1 MTSARLLRS
10 TTFAVVVA
18 AIVLVCLLAVL
29 VDARTGVTALA
40 AFLAL
45 GAVLRAVVPESVL
58 PGARSRA
65 FDVVFLLALA
75 LALGYLSPWGN
86 ATLPP
91 GT

>member
-10 TTFAVVVA
+10 TTFAVVVT

-40 AFLAL
+40 VFLAL

-75 LALGYLSPWGN
+75 VALGYLSPWGN

-91 GT
+91 GS

>member
-10 TTFAVVVA
+10 TSFAVVVA
-18 AIVLVCLLAVL
+18 AMVLVCLLALL

-45 GAVLRAVVPESVL
+45 GALLRAVLPESVL

-75 LALGYLSPWGN
+75 VALGYLSPWGN

-91 GT
+91 GS

>member
-1 MTSARLLRS
+1 MPSTRLLRS

-18 AIVLVCLLAVL
+18 VIVVVCVLAVL

-40 AFLAL
+40 AFLAV
-45 GAVLRAVVPESVL
+45 GALLRAVVPDSVI

-65 FDVVFLLALA
+65 FDVAFLLALA
-75 LALGYLSPWGN
+75 VALGYLSPWGN

-91 GT
+91 GS

>member
-10 TTFAVVVA
+10 TTFAIVVA
-18 AIVLVCLLAVL
+18 AIVLVCLLALL

-40 AFLAL
+40 AFLAI
-45 GAVLRAVVPESVL
+45 GALLRAVLPESVL

-75 LALGYLSPWGN
+75 VALGYLSPWGN

>member
-45 GAVLRAVVPESVL
+45 GAVLRAVLPESVL

-75 LALGYLSPWGN
+75 VALGYLSPWGN

>member
-45 GAVLRAVVPESVL
+45 GAVLRAVLPDSVL

-75 LALGYLSPWGN
+75 VALGYLSPWGN

>member
-18 AIVLVCLLAVL
+18 AIVLVCLLAFL

-75 LALGYLSPWGN
+75 VALGYLSPWGN
-86 ATLPP
+86 ATVPP
-91 GT
+91 GS

>member
-45 GAVLRAVVPESVL
+45 GAVLRAVLPDSVL

-75 LALGYLSPWGN
+75 VALGYLSPWGN
-86 ATLPP
+86 ATLPA

>member
-18 AIVLVCLLAVL
+18 AIVLVCLLAVM
-29 VDARTGVTALA
+29 VDAHTGVTALA

>member
-1 MTSARLLRS
+1 MTSVRVLRS

-18 AIVLVCLLAVL
+18 AIVLVCALAVL

-45 GAVLRAVVPESVL
+45 GAVLRAVLPESVL

-65 FDVVFLLALA
+65 FDVVLLLVLA
-75 LALGYLSPWGN
+75 VALGYLSPWGN

>member
-10 TTFAVVVA
+10 TAFAVVVA
-18 AIVLVCLLAVL
+18 AIVVVCLLAVL

-45 GAVLRAVVPESVL
+45 GALLRAVVPESVV

-75 LALGYLSPWGN
+75 VALGYLSPWGN
-86 ATLPP
+86 ATVPP

>member
-75 LALGYLSPWGN
+75 VALGYLSPWGN

>member
-45 GAVLRAVVPESVL
+45 GAVLRAVLPESVL

-75 LALGYLSPWGN
+75 VALGYLSPWGN
-86 ATLPP
+86 ATVPP
-91 GT
+91 GN

>member
-18 AIVLVCLLAVL
+18 AIVLVCLLAFL

-75 LALGYLSPWGN
+75 VALGYLSPWGN
-86 ATLPP
+86 ATVPP
-91 GT
+91 GG